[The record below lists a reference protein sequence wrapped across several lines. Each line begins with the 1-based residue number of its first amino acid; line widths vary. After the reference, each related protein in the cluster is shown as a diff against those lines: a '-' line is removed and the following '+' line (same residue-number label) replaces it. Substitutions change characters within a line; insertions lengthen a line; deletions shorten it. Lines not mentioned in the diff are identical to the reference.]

1 MKDNRRG
8 ICRKLVSL
16 ILLAALA
23 VQLSGTNRVSA
34 ATDYSKYSNSK
45 KSWYIMRQD
54 KHKPSGGAD
63 TAANLKKYAACYY
76 DNKAKDKVMYITFDC
91 GYEAG
96 YTKKMLN
103 TLKKHNVKA
112 TFFVTKAFVEQQ
124 PKLCKRMKKEGHIVG
139 NHTLNHPSLPSVSV
153 KKLKSEVNG
162 LAKLFKKKTGYKLDK
177 YIRPPMGEYSNRVL
191 KILNDMGYRTVFW
204 SIAYMDYDVNN
215 QPGKAYVVDHFKK
228 YHHKGAITLTHN
240 TSKSNME
247 ALDDVL
253 TNLENEGYR
262 FATIDEYK
270 W

>member
-1 MKDNRRG
+1 
-8 ICRKLVSL
+8 
-16 ILLAALA
+16 
-23 VQLSGTNRVSA
+23 
-34 ATDYSKYSNSK
+34 
-45 KSWYIMRQD
+45 
-54 KHKPSGGAD
+54 
-63 TAANLKKYAACYY
+63 
-76 DNKAKDKVMYITFDC
+76 
-91 GYEAG
+91 
-96 YTKKMLN
+96 
-103 TLKKHNVKA
+103 
-112 TFFVTKAFVEQQ
+112 
-124 PKLCKRMKKEGHIVG
+124 
-139 NHTLNHPSLPSVSV
+139 
-153 KKLKSEVNG
+153 
-162 LAKLFKKKTGYKLDK
+162 
-177 YIRPPMGEYSNRVL
+177 MGEYSNRVL